1 MMIQPTQTS
10 KDETPTT
17 TCLTNVEFHHG
28 LSESKADDY
37 DAAMAKVSS
46 TLRAALALEASKKS
60 RYSISQETGIVESVL
75 HQFLVNGNQL
85 RSNNL
90 DKLCVYFGLE
100 LTKIKG
106 KKPRK

>member
-10 KDETPTT
+10 EDKTPTT
-17 TCLTNVEFHHG
+17 TCLTKVMYG
-28 LSESKADDY
+28 SSLSQEKADGY
-37 DAAMAKVSS
+37 NPAMAKISS
-46 TLRAALALEASKKS
+46 TLRAALKASKKS
-60 RYSISQETGIVESVL
+60 RYAISQETGIGESVL
-75 HQFLVNGNQL
+75 HKFLVLGNQL
-85 RSNNL
+85 RSNSM

>member
-10 KDETPTT
+10 EDKTPTT
-17 TCLTNVEFHHG
+17 TSLTKVACG
-28 LSESKADDY
+28 SRLSQEKADDY
-37 DAAMAKVSS
+37 DVVMAKISS
-46 TLRAALALEASKKS
+46 TLRAALRASKTS
-60 RYSISQETGIVESVL
+60 RYAISQETGIGESVL
-75 HQFLVNGNQL
+75 HKFLVLGNQL

>member
-1 MMIQPTQTS
+1 MIQPTQTS
-10 KDETPTT
+10 EDKTPTT
-17 TCLTNVEFHHG
+17 TSLTKVMYG
-28 LSESKADDY
+28 SRLSQEKADGY
-37 DAAMAKVSS
+37 DVSMAKISS
-46 TLRAALALEASKKS
+46 TLRAALKASKKS
-60 RYSISQETGIVESVL
+60 RYAISQETGIGESVL
-75 HQFLVNGNQL
+75 HKFLVLGNQL

>member
-1 MMIQPTQTS
+1 MIQPTQTS
-10 KDETPTT
+10 EDETPTT
-17 TCLTNVEFHHG
+17 TSLTKVAYG
-28 LSESKADDY
+28 CRLSQEKAYGY
-37 DAAMAKVSS
+37 DAAMAKISS
-46 TLRAALALEASKKS
+46 TLRAALKACKKS
-60 RYSISQETGIVESVL
+60 RYAISQETGIGESVL
-75 HQFLVNGNQL
+75 HKFLVLGNQL